1 MSNQTE
7 RRAEARHRTLKGGLI
22 AFNGGRSTID
32 CKVRNLSPIGAR
44 LDVAAVMGI
53 PDTFELAFGGQIVAC
68 RVIWR
73 KLQELGVEFV
83 R

>member
-1 MSNQTE
+1 MPEQTD
-7 RRAEARHRTLKGGLI
+7 RRAEIRHRTLKGGLI

-32 CKVRNLSPIGAR
+32 CRVRNLSPIGAR
-44 LDVAAVMGI
+44 LEVTTVLGI
-53 PDTFELAFGGQIVAC
+53 PDTFELALGGEILAC

-73 KLQELGVEFV
+73 KLSELGIEFA